1 MPPSHFDRKVANW
14 SGQTQELPLPVCP
27 KPDDTPYTGH
37 GAILLLPDIPTRI
50 LPAMTETRRLYEQI
64 SQQLAKEIAE
74 GKYELGQRLPSER
87 ELAQSF
93 GVSRPTVREAIIALE
108 LDELVEVR
116 LGSGVYVTNRLP
128 PQGHERAKDIG
139 PFELLEARRAIE
151 GEACALAALRIEDAQ
166 IAQLSALVAQMRDDN
181 QHNEIL
187 MSEEADRRF
196 HELIA
201 SSTQNSGIIAAVQ
214 MLWDARA
221 RSPQSHLM
229 DDKGRAS
236 GLKPPIAEHTAIVR
250 ALKRRDPEAARA
262 AMHEHITRVIEDML
276 EATEVEEL
284 ERARAVA
291 AEKRRRYS
299 PVRRKVSAR

>member
-1 MPPSHFDRKVANW
+1 MAES
-14 SGQTQELPLPVCP
+14 
-27 KPDDTPYTGH
+27 
-37 GAILLLPDIPTRI
+37 
-50 LPAMTETRRLYEQI
+50 RRLYEQI
-64 SQQLAKEIAE
+64 SQKLAKAIADGEYEI
-74 GKYELGQRLPSER
+74 GQRLPSER

-116 LGSGVYVTNRLP
+116 LGSGVYVINRKP
-128 PQGHERAKDIG
+128 PDGREGAKDIG

-151 GEACALAALRIEDAQ
+151 GEACAMAALRIEDEQ
-166 IAQLSALVAQMRDDN
+166 LVRLSELIAEMRDDN
-181 QHNEIL
+181 RQHEIL
-187 MSEEADRRF
+187 KSEDADRRF

-214 MLWDARA
+214 MLWDART

-229 DDKGRAS
+229 DDKGRAR
-236 GLKPPIAEHTAIVR
+236 GLKPPIDEHAAILR
-250 ALKRRDPEAARA
+250 ALKQRDPEAARA
-262 AMHEHITRVIEDML
+262 AMHEHISRVIEQML
-276 EATEVEEL
+276 EATEVEEI

-299 PVRRKVSAR
+299 QVRRKTNAR